1 MFLWCSVSKVISYY
15 SVFEITTVYI
25 SFLQDCVKSHTIF
38 TLFIFTIRP
47 IISKEATLKHSLFN
61 LGVLLITI
69 ILALAI
75 FSLGLIFSHEKS
87 TFLGLGMGII
97 FIVMMITFVTYMILD
112 LYRESSINN
121 RKLLEE
127 VD

>member
-1 MFLWCSVSKVISYY
+1 M
-15 SVFEITTVYI
+15 
-25 SFLQDCVKSHTIF
+25 
-38 TLFIFTIRP
+38 
-47 IISKEATLKHSLFN
+47 KHSLFN